1 MRIAAAAI
9 AIVLAGCASTDADRP
24 PSLVPPPE
32 ATAAPSSDPRV
43 AELQT
48 SMTELLERLDV
59 LNARIAKLESG
70 TPASSP
76 PPVVVPAPPTGGLKP
91 AAPQAQPAAPQT
103 QPAPLRAAGIADDY
117 RNALVLF
124 GKSRFAE
131 ARAAFQQVFDAEPS
145 GELADNALYWIGETY
160 FAAADY
166 PNAMKYYERVT
177 KEYGETNKAP
187 DALFKTGLAFEKS
200 GDLAMARRAFDECIR
215 RYPYSTPAA
224 SAKLEL
230 KRIKY

>member
-1 MRIAAAAI
+1 MRRAAVIFLLAAAC
-9 AIVLAGCASTDADRP
+9 AGSRGTDDARP
-24 PSLVPPPE
+24 PSLVPPADPN
-32 ATAAPSSDPRV
+32 TVNVSPPDPRI

-59 LNARIAKLESG
+59 LNARIAKLESAG
-70 TPASSP
+70 SEQRAA
-76 PPVVVPAPPTGGLKP
+76 PVLSERQGSTERVVAQPAPP
-91 AAPQAQPAAPQT
+91 AAVS
-103 QPAPLRAAGIADDY
+103 APLHSAAIADDY
-117 RNALVLF
+117 RNALMLF
-124 GKSRFAE
+124 GKSRYSE
-131 ARAAFQQVFDAEPS
+131 ARAAFQQVFDAEPG

-160 FAAADY
+160 FAAGDY
-166 PNAMKYYERVT
+166 ASAMRYYERVT
-177 KEYGETNKAP
+177 KEYGEANKAP

-200 GDLAMARRAFDECIR
+200 GDLAMARRAFDECVR

>member
-9 AIVLAGCASTDADRP
+9 ALVLAGCASTDADRP
-24 PSLVPPPE
+24 PSLVPPAETTGVP
-32 ATAAPSSDPRV
+32 TSDPRV
-43 AELQT
+43 AEMQV

-70 TPASSP
+70 SVAAAAPAAVSTAEAAVATRP
-76 PPVVVPAPPTGGLKP
+76 PAPVITP
-91 AAPQAQPAAPQT
+91 
-103 QPAPLRAAGIADDY
+103 QPAPLRAAALADDY
-117 RNALVLF
+117 RNALMLF

-131 ARAAFQQVFDAEPS
+131 ARAAFQRVFDAEPS
-145 GELADNALYWIGETY
+145 GELADNALYWIGESY
-160 FAAADY
+160 FAAGDY
-166 PNAMKYYERVT
+166 PNAMKFYERVT

-187 DALFKTGLAFEKS
+187 DALFKTALAFEKS
-200 GDLAMARRAFDECIR
+200 GDLAMARRAFDEVIR